1 MDSWTEGRALPEV
14 EKAVTGE
21 GISSYARASGDHNPL
36 HIDAEFA
43 AKSQFGGI
51 IAHGMMTLAFVSE
64 MLTVAFG
71 RSWLES
77 GRLKVRFKAAA
88 HPGDTLRTW
97 GRVDKAGPSAIECSV
112 GLRNQR
118 GEEVIS
124 GVASVTQVLVETD

>member
-1 MDSWTEGRALPEV
+1 MNSWTEGQALPEV
-14 EKAVTGE
+14 EKAVTRE
-21 GISSYARASGDHNPL
+21 RISSYVRASGDHNPL

-64 MLTVAFG
+64 MLTLAFG

-88 HPGDTLRTW
+88 YPGDTLRTW
-97 GRVDKAGPSAIECSV
+97 GMVDKAEHGAIGCSV

-124 GVASVTQVLVETD
+124 GVASVTQVPVRKD